1 LLSDSRELDQTSQ
14 TAPERQADQPLNRRS
29 SNGLFISCRTATG
42 GANNDNLTASAGPIT
57 NAAETTSSPIW
68 SKSFLRTEANY
79 RVPIEVVG
87 PWLIVLTR
95 KGLFT

>member
-1 LLSDSRELDQTSQ
+1 VQ
-14 TAPERQADQPLNRRS
+14 NRNR
-29 SNGLFISCRTATG
+29 
-42 GANNDNLTASAGPIT
+42 GANNDNLTASAGPIA
-57 NAAETTSSPIW
+57 NAAETTSPPIW
-68 SKSFLRTEANY
+68 SNSVGTEANY